1 MQGAIVGL
9 FFGCGL
15 LVLAR
20 AFAPAD
26 RRLSTAL
33 NRLGAEPDFERL
45 EAPKRWYSP
54 LEPLTK
60 HRWVSEA
67 LHPFEPDLAVV
78 GRTPVDFAA
87 DIVARVGIGIAV
99 AMVGTV
105 LLPAVGVNGFAV
117 PFGFGLLIGLGGAIS
132 AFVEVRVKAKERRQE
147 FLEAMTAYME
157 FIRLGATFRGID
169 GSIWAGAQA
178 GTGWAFDA
186 TLTAIEDARR
196 YGEDSW
202 TGLAKLGERFAV
214 TELEEL
220 AATVS
225 YSAVDGARVRDALE
239 ARTRSLRAR
248 LLAQEIAAAHSA
260 TTKLQGP
267 IALIG
272 VTVFAL
278 ILIPAMANIAGA

>member
-9 FFGCGL
+9 VFGSGL
-15 LVLAR
+15 LVLVR

-26 RRLSTAL
+26 RRLATAL
-33 NRLGAEPDFERL
+33 ERLSSEPDFERV
-45 EAPKRWYSP
+45 ERRKRWYSS
-54 LEPLTK
+54 LEPLMK
-60 HRWVSEA
+60 YRWMSEA

-87 DIVARVGIGIAV
+87 DILARLGIGV
-99 AMVGTV
+99 ALALVGSV
-105 LLPAVGVNGFAV
+105 LLPAIGIGGFYF
-117 PFGFGLLIGLGGAIS
+117 PLGFGIVVGIGGMVS
-132 AFVEVRVKAKERRQE
+132 AFVEVRLKAVERRRE

-178 GTGWAFDA
+178 GTGWAFEA
-186 TLTAIEDARR
+186 TINAIEDARR

-202 TGLAKLGERFAV
+202 TGLARLGDQFGV
-214 TELEEL
+214 SELEDL

-225 YSAVDGARVRDALE
+225 YSATDGARVRDALE

-248 LLAQEIAAAHSA
+248 LLAKEIAEAHAA